1 MICERLV
8 KGDNLYVERVE
19 RDNRDLGNVDKC
31 QKYPLHLTRIHLQC
45 TYYMSE
51 GEERE
56 REGKGERRGRGRGRG
71 RGGGEG
77 GEEGGE
83 EGEEWR
89 GKERGRGGGEGGE
102 EGEERERE
110 RRNTTLPMSLSP
122 SSLFPSLSRPMVPS
136 GLLLPKRVHVHVH
149 STSVMSFHLA
159 KSYL

>member
-56 REGKGERRGRGRGRG
+56 REG
-71 RGGGEG
+71 
-77 GEEGGE
+77 
-83 EGEEWR
+83 
-89 GKERGRGGGEGGE
+89 RGRGGGEGGE
-102 EGEERERE
+102 EGEEGEREGKREEKRERSGEGRKEGEEEEKEGKRE
-110 RRNTTLPMSLSP
+110 RRGKGRGGIPPFQCPSPPPLSSP
-122 SSLFPSLSRPMVPS
+122 PFPDPWCQVAYFYQKEYMYMYTARQ
-136 GLLLPKRVHVHVH
+136 
-149 STSVMSFHLA
+149 
-159 KSYL
+159 